1 MSALRVPAGRLWTAA
16 AANAARSPVPAHH
29 RTVYAVRLAE
39 WALSE
44 GERWFLDAVLRLSGL
59 SERQWARLRD
69 IEAKA
74 ERARK

>member
-1 MSALRVPAGRLWTAA
+1 MTRVSPIVLRLAA
-16 AANAARSPVPAHH
+16 ARNAAACPVPPHH

-44 GERWFLDAVLRLSGL
+44 GERWFLNAVMRLSSL

-69 IEAKA
+69 IEGKA